1 MNWWIS
7 APQYATETLALV
19 LIVRLLSLRDR
30 REGVYLVF
38 ALFLAFQLLSAT
50 EYLVLSRWFV
60 HKVDYRLVWIVST
73 VASWLFSLWL
83 VYSLAKA
90 VLAGLP
96 GVFRFSRILLN
107 SVFPLAIIGALL
119 TVRGEYS
126 ITGAWRYPDPV
137 DRLVMVGS
145 VLDRAISMASL
156 LVLVAILTFIL
167 WFPVKMPRNL
177 AVISVGLVVYFG
189 SKTGLELLRSYAVS
203 GTISRSSQDFREVV
217 SVGASVIVICCF
229 LYWIVFINPKGQ
241 TSQVRMGHS
250 WRASE
255 QGKLMEQLEALN
267 LALLRSSQRVEL

>member
-7 APQYATETLALV
+7 AAQYATETLALV
-19 LIVRLLSLRDR
+19 LIVRLLSLRDKR
-30 REGVYLVF
+30 DGVYLVF

-60 HKVDYRLVWIVST
+60 NKVDYRLVWMVST
-73 VASWLFSLWL
+73 VAGWLFSLSL

-96 GVFRFSRILLN
+96 GVFRFSQIFLN

-119 TVRGEYS
+119 TVRGEYAV
-126 ITGAWRYPDPV
+126 TGAWRYSDPV
-137 DRLVMVGS
+137 DRLVVVGS

-156 LVLVAILTFIL
+156 LVLVAILAFIL
-167 WFPVKMPRNL
+167 WFPVRMPRNL
-177 AVISVGLVVYFG
+177 AIISVGLVVYFG

-203 GTISRSSQDFREVV
+203 GQDFREVLSIGV
-217 SVGASVIVICCF
+217 NVVVISCF
-229 LYWIVFINPKGQ
+229 LYWIVFIDPKGQ
-241 TSQVRMGHS
+241 TSQVRLGHS

-255 QGKLMEQLEALN
+255 QGKLIQQLEALN
-267 LALLRSSQRVEL
+267 LALLRNSQRFEL

>member
-30 REGVYLVF
+30 REGVYVVF

-250 WRASE
+250 WRTSE